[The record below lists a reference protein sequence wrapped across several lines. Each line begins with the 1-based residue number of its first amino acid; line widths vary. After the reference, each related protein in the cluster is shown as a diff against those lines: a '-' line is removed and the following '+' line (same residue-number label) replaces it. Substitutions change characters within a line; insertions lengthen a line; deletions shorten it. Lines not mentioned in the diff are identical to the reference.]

1 MSQRPATIDRVVVI
15 SDDCVRSGGAAG
27 IMLSSLEQLRARG
40 VPTTLITGDRGE
52 NPELK
57 EMGVEVVALA
67 GQHILDGSRIS
78 AAARGLY
85 DHRTAAA
92 IADWIAKNDTPNT
105 VYHLHNWHKV
115 LSPSVFAPLRKVA
128 SRLVMSAHDYFLTCP
143 NGGQYNFRT
152 AAPCDLAPMGA
163 ACLASSC
170 DKRNYAHKLW
180 RVARTAVR
188 HATFDMRNTPATVL
202 VVHDGM
208 IPLVENGGVNRS
220 SIHVLRNP
228 VTPWTA
234 SRVAAEKNRQFLF
247 VGRLEVDKGV
257 VLLARAARR
266 AGAKIRV
273 IGEGPLSESL
283 KAQFPELAL
292 AGWKSRQ
299 EIAELCRDARAVI
312 MPSRWRETFGL
323 VALEAATSGIPVVA
337 SRAALI
343 TEDLARLQI
352 AVPFDAD
359 NEQALAAALQQL
371 LADDALVEAMSKRA
385 YRDAAQLAPSPEAWG
400 DSLLALYREKVSG
413 ARRLLQHARV
423 ADEHPRL
430 ALSPDLK

>member
-1 MSQRPATIDRVVVI
+1 MSKSSIDRVVVI
-15 SDDCVRSGGAAG
+15 SDDCVRSGGAAS

-40 VPTTLITGDRGE
+40 VPTTLITGDKGE
-52 NPELK
+52 NPELQK
-57 EMGVEVVALA
+57 MGVEVVALA

-85 DHRTAAA
+85 DYRTAAA
-92 IADWIAKNDTPNT
+92 IADWISKRDTPNT

-128 SRLVMSAHDYFLTCP
+128 PRLVMSAHDYFLTCP
-143 NGGQYNFRT
+143 NGGQYNFRSGM
-152 AAPCDLAPMGA
+152 PCNLAPLGA
-163 ACLASSC
+163 ACLATSC

-188 HATFDMRNTPATVL
+188 HAAFDMHSTPATVV

-208 IPLVENGGVNRS
+208 IPLVENGGVNRAA
-220 SIHVLRNP
+220 IHVLRNP

-234 SRVAAEKNRQFLF
+234 TRVRAEQNRQFLF

-266 AGAKIRV
+266 AGAPMRI
-273 IGEGPLSESL
+273 IGEGPLSDTL
-283 KAQFPELAL
+283 KAEFPELEL
-292 AGWKSRQ
+292 TGWKSRP
-299 EIAELCRDARAVI
+299 EIADLCREARAVI

-352 AVPFDAD
+352 AVPFEAD
-359 NEQALAAALQQL
+359 DEQALATALQQL
-371 LADDALVEAMSKRA
+371 MADDALVAAMSERA
-385 YRDAAQLAPSPEAWG
+385 FRDASQLAPSPEAWG
-400 DSLLALYREKVSG
+400 ESLLALYGQKIAD
-413 ARRLLQHARV
+413 ARRPLQHADAV
-423 ADEHPRL
+423 DEHPRL
-430 ALSPDLK
+430 TLSPDLKR

>member
-1 MSQRPATIDRVVVI
+1 MSKSPIDRVVVI

-27 IMLSSLEQLRARG
+27 IMLSSLEQLRARD

-57 EMGVEVVALA
+57 EMGVDVVALA

-85 DHRTAAA
+85 DHRTASA

-128 SRLVMSAHDYFLTCP
+128 ARLVMSAHDYFLTCP

-152 AAPCDLAPMGA
+152 GTPCNLAPMGA

-188 HATFDMRNTPATVL
+188 HAAFDMRSTPATVL

-208 IPLVENGGVNRS
+208 IPLVESGGVNRS
-220 SIHVLRNP
+220 AIHVLRNP
-228 VTPWTA
+228 VTAWTMT
-234 SRVAAEKNRQFLF
+234 RVPAERNRQFLF

-266 AGAKIRV
+266 AGAKVRV
-273 IGEGPLSESL
+273 IGEGPLSGSL
-283 KAQFPELAL
+283 KTEFPELEL
-292 AGWKSRQ
+292 TGWKSRT
-299 EIAELCRDARAVI
+299 EIAELCREARAVI

-323 VALEAATSGIPVVA
+323 VALEAATSGIPIVA

-352 AVPFDAD
+352 AVPFEAD
-359 NEQALAAALQQL
+359 DEQALATALQQL
-371 LADDALVEAMSKRA
+371 MADDAIVAAMSERA
-385 YRDAAQLAPSPEAWG
+385 FRDASQLAPSPDAWG
-400 DSLLALYREKVSG
+400 ESLLALYDGKVSD
-413 ARRLLQHARV
+413 ARRPLQSAR
-423 ADEHPRL
+423 ASDGHPHL
-430 ALSPDLK
+430 ALSPNLKR